1 MKIWT
6 GYDSEHSYSLV
17 MIGHFADETAAKRT
31 AKKFERLAE
40 TAETELADRDWD
52 FEERLSEDVRKT
64 LAELKLFDLSSTDV
78 EQFGLEHSVELVG
91 RELRITTDEGQVQG
105 FLKVL
110 IDAGAKVEVFS
121 GHHWREDGQPQG
133 REATG
138 TDGEQTV
145 GDPS

>member
-17 MIGHFADETAAKRT
+17 MIGRFVDETAAKQT
-31 AKKFERLAE
+31 AKKFQRLAE
-40 TAETELADRDWD
+40 IAETELADRDWD
-52 FEERLSEDVRKT
+52 FEERLSEDIRKT

-78 EQFGLEHSVELVG
+78 EQFGLEHSVELTG
-91 RELRITTDEGQVQG
+91 RELRVTTDEGQVQG

-133 REATG
+133 RKDTG
-138 TDGEQTV
+138 TDGEQTED
-145 GDPS
+145 DPS